1 MHRAILAALA
11 CFTSLM
17 MTAAALAGPPRASGE
32 PAPPLRLTDL
42 KGQEISLESFRGRPV
57 LLHFWASW
65 CQHCRNEMP
74 LLERT
79 ARAHDGRLVVLG
91 VNLAEK
97 RRKVI
102 AYVAETGVT
111 FPVLLDPRGK
121 AAAAYDVVSLPT
133 TLLIDPAGRI
143 TAEIPMGSMTQE
155 DLDQRLRPF
164 L

>member
-1 MHRAILAALA
+1 MSRA
-11 CFTSLM
+11 FVP
-17 MTAAALAGPPRASGE
+17 ALAGLTVLVMTAVTLAGARPASGQA
-32 PAPPLRLTDL
+32 APPLRLADL
-42 KGQEISLESFRGRPV
+42 KGREISLESFRGKPV
-57 LLHFWASW
+57 LLHFWATW

-79 ARAHDGRLVVLG
+79 ARAHGNGLVVLG

-102 AYVAETGVT
+102 AYVAETGIT
-111 FPVLLDPRGK
+111 FPILLDPRGN

-133 TLLIDPAGRI
+133 TLLIDPMGRI

-155 DLDQRLRPF
+155 DLEARLRPF